1 MNFSNF
7 IKEKE
12 NTEENHYLSILKKVM
27 DWKKKLIDEP
37 IPEPSDYN
45 ISTMAICCS
54 LNYKFDKNLLYSILG
69 NLSNNYKNINSVKLG
84 FQNSFEVKILPDNL
98 NKFISLKIFKN
109 GSITLSGVKKF
120 EEGFAAINTLIR
132 ILKMYPEIFEGED
145 LSKLVCNKFDPVLIN
160 SNFNVK
166 YNINVNKLYNILLEK
181 YNYFVSFDRDD
192 YQGLKIF
199 YWFNNNQT
207 NKGICCCKKK
217 KCIRGKNR
225 HGNGEGDCVR
235 VCVVVFP
242 TGKIL
247 INAAKT
253 MEQIKLVYDFI
264 INLLN
269 ENYVEIRQFCIKNVD
284 NIPLIK
290 KYDKTKMKL
299 RKVKILKLNKHI

>member
-12 NTEENHYLSILKKVM
+12 TTDENHYLGILKKVM
-27 DWKKKLIDEP
+27 DWKKKLMEEP
-37 IPEPSDYN
+37 IPEPSKFN

-54 LNYKFDKNLLYSILG
+54 LNYKFDKTKSFNILQ
-69 NLSNNYKNINSVKLG
+69 NLSQTYKNINSVKYG
-84 FQNSFEVKILPDNL
+84 FQNSFEVKILPDNI
-98 NKFISLKIFKN
+98 NKYVSLKIFKN
-109 GSITLSGVKKF
+109 GSITLSGVKEF
-120 EEGFAAINTLIR
+120 EEGYAAINTLIR
-132 ILKMYPEIFEGED
+132 ILKMYPEIFDGED
-145 LSKLVCNKFDPVLIN
+145 LDKLICNKFDPVLIN
-160 SNFNVK
+160 SNFTVK
-166 YNINVNKLYNILLEK
+166 YKINVNKLYNILLEK

-253 MEQIKLVYDFI
+253 LEQIQLVYDFI

-269 ENYVEIRQFCIKNVD
+269 ENYIEIRQFCIKNLD
-284 NIPLIK
+284 NNQIVK
-290 KYDKTKMKL
+290 KNEKNKIKL
-299 RKVKILKLNKHI
+299 RKVKILKLNEHI